1 VKAVSACGPT
11 TLAANGIDG
20 AAMRPMPIAVSLEE
34 LSNVIAAIHA
44 AIAFPER
51 WAQTVAAVGRLVN
64 QGQANREIDGRL
76 EKLLVQVARGDEGYM
91 DQPCEPTVKQVIGL
105 LAPHLK
111 VARELQTKLAEALS
125 GRLALASLDRL
136 AIAAYVVDRFGAVQY
151 ANVAA
156 RNLLHHGGG
165 VRVAGSG
172 LRFSESAL
180 NTAFERALR
189 SATQAP
195 PHSSLLALSSDGSEV
210 YEVAISPLEADGP
223 WLSTCPVPLA
233 LVVIS
238 PRRFDEK
245 SVARRVRCLY
255 GLTEAEARVMA
266 ALTSGKTV
274 DEIAHE
280 HDVRPS
286 TVRAQVRSL
295 FDKTGVNRQSDL
307 VRLALTGA
315 PLASAPGIDS

>member
-1 VKAVSACGPT
+1 MKTVSGRGPT
-11 TLAANGIDG
+11 PPAANCIDG
-20 AAMRPMPIAVSLEE
+20 AAMTPMPVAVSLEE

-51 WAQTVAAVGRLVN
+51 WGEAVSAVGRLVH
-64 QGQANREIDGRL
+64 QGQANREVDDRL
-76 EKLLVQVARGDEGYM
+76 EKLLALAARDDDRYLE
-91 DQPCEPTVKQVIGL
+91 QPCEPAVRRVMVL

-111 VARELQTKLAEALS
+111 VARQLQSKLAEALA

-136 AIAAYVVDRFGAVQY
+136 SIAAFVVDRFGAVHY
-151 ANVAA
+151 GNAAA
-156 RNLLHHGGG
+156 RKLLEHGGW
-165 VRVAGSG
+165 VRIAGSG
-172 LRFSESAL
+172 LRFSQSPS

-189 SATQAP
+189 RATQAP
-195 PHSSLLALSSDGSEV
+195 PHSSLLALSFDGSEV
-210 YEVAISPLEADGP
+210 CEVAISPLDADGARP
-223 WLSTCPVPLA
+223 SSCPVPLA

-245 SVARRVRCLY
+245 SIVQRVRSLY

-280 HDVRPS
+280 HDVRPC

-315 PLASAPGIDS
+315 PLVGGPGTAG